1 MPTVTDRRRG
11 PKTRP
16 ARSGGRLS
24 YRRRASFYKVGGFT
38 ALLALACAGPRS
50 GEKGPASGAKPS
62 TPAATPVVVD
72 GEGRVPAAE
81 AEHALGRAAAATDLR
96 RRARALANAIQM
108 RAGVPLVRGNRTRL
122 LLDGPSTYAAMLA
135 AVEKARHHIHIETYI
150 FSDDEVG
157 ERFAAALV
165 RKRRE
170 GVAVRVIYDAI
181 GSIGSDSKF
190 FARLAERGIEVAEF
204 RPLRPS
210 ALWRVNNRDHR
221 KLTVVD
227 GRVAFTGGINI
238 SGTYSKSSTSRPGPE
253 EGVSSGWRDTHLEIR
268 GPAVRLLQSLFLQTW
283 ARLDRRVDPGGAGL
297 YPELDEVGDD
307 LVQIVS
313 SEGGDDEEFRIYG
326 AYLAAIRN
334 ARERIW
340 ISQAYFAPNAEFRD
354 ALSAAATRGVDVRV
368 IVPAFTDSALI
379 HYGSRAT
386 YEELLD
392 RGVAIYEHEDALM
405 HAKTAVVDGVWSTVG
420 SCNVDARSF
429 VHNNELNAAVLSVDL
444 ARELEAVFHED
455 LGSSRRIEAE
465 EWRARPR
472 AERVKEALSSLLS
485 YWL

>member
-1 MPTVTDRRRG
+1 MPTLTG
-11 PKTRP
+11 PVGARKAAP
-16 ARSGGRLS
+16 APSQGGGCD
-24 YRRRASFYKVGGFT
+24 RRRASFYKIGGV
-38 ALLALACAGPRS
+38 ALLALGCTGP
-50 GEKGPASGAKPS
+50 GPVVKAPAAVGAKPS
-62 TPAATPVVVD
+62 PPTATPVVVD
-72 GEGRVPAAE
+72 GQGRVSAAE
-81 AEHALGRAAAATDLR
+81 AEHALGRAAAADV
-96 RRARALANAIQM
+96 RRARTFANAIQA
-108 RAGVPLVRGNRTRL
+108 RTGAPLVRGNRTRL
-122 LLDGPSTYAAMLA
+122 LVDGPSTYAAMLA
-135 AVEKARHHIHIETYI
+135 AVENARHHIHIETYI

-157 ERFAAALV
+157 ERFAAALA

-170 GVAVRVIYDAI
+170 GVAVRIIYDAI
-181 GSIGSDSKF
+181 GSIASDPEF

-227 GRVAFTGGINI
+227 GRIAFTGGINI
-238 SGTYSKSSTSRPGPE
+238 SATYSKASTSRPGPE
-253 EGVSSGWRDTHLEIR
+253 QGVSSGWRDTHLEVR
-268 GPAVRLLQSLFLQTW
+268 GPAVRMLQALFLQTW
-283 ARLDRRVDPGGAGL
+283 TRLGRRLELAGAGL
-297 YPELDEVGDD
+297 YPELDEVGSD
-307 LVQIVS
+307 LVQVVP
-313 SEGGDDEEFRIYG
+313 SEGGDDREFRIYA

-334 ARERIW
+334 AHERIW

-354 ALSAAATRGVDVRV
+354 ALSAAAARGVDVRV

-405 HAKTAVVDGVWSTVG
+405 HAKTAVVDGVWTTVG

-429 VHNNELNAAVLSVDL
+429 VHNDELNAAVLSVDL
-444 ARELEAVFHED
+444 AREMEAVFRAD
-455 LGSSRRIEAE
+455 LGSSRRIEAAA
-465 EWRARPR
+465 WRARPR
-472 AERVKEALSSLLS
+472 ADRVKEALSSLLA